1 MSELLMGGYI
11 LIWPV
16 ISAIV
21 LVVMLSAIVKDV
33 RKAKRENRDIV

>member
-1 MSELLMGGYI
+1 MLATYI

-21 LVVMLSAIVKDV
+21 LAVIVLAFVKDLKAA
-33 RKAKRENRDIV
+33 RKDGDRMV